1 MRYLLLTIMMSLSL
15 SLYASDEVVVKQSSG
30 ETSWAISSIKEIS
43 FDGNGVKLLF
53 ADDTSVY
60 YSKETLSMLKF
71 NVATSDIEELNDT
84 PQISIAGNILFIPN
98 NTGDIKIFSLAGVLV
113 IQAKGSQVD
122 ISALS
127 DGAYIVQA
135 GCLTS
140 KIIKK

>member
-1 MRYLLLTIMMSLSL
+1 MRYFLLTIMMSLSL
-15 SLYASDEVVVKQSSG
+15 SLFAGDEVVVKQSSG
-30 ETSWAISSIKEIS
+30 ETTWAISSIKEIS

-53 ADDTSVY
+53 TDDTSVY

-71 NVATSDIEELNDT
+71 NVITSGIEELNDT
-84 PQISIAGNILFIPN
+84 PQISIAGNVLSIPN
-98 NTGDIKIFSLAGVLV
+98 NTGVIKIFSLAGVLV
-113 IQAKGSQVD
+113 MQANGSQVD
-122 ISALS
+122 ISGLS